1 MSKDVLMENMILDEY
16 TELND
21 SNCQILTENSDSG
34 NKVYKIKG
42 CFSKAGVKNKNGR
55 VYPIPVMKHA
65 VDEAQK
71 AIADGRFIAECEHPQ
86 SAKINIYEI
95 AAKVNQLQ
103 MMDDGTVVG
112 EMVILDTPKGKVIKT
127 LVDEGVKLGVSTR
140 GMGSLKKSKMDLGE
154 GVMEDV
160 LEVQPDFAL
169 RAIDIVFDPSA
180 GEFGSP
186 DFISEGVKFENKKI
200 TLNSVW
206 KNAFNL

>member
-1 MSKDVLMENMILDEY
+1 MSEVLMENMILDEY
-16 TELND
+16 TELNN
-21 SNCQILTENSDSG
+21 SNCQILTEDSASG

-65 VDEAQK
+65 VEEAQK

-140 GMGSLKKSKMDLGE
+140 GMGSVKKSKMNLGE

-186 DFISEGVKFENKKI
+186 DFISEGIEFNKNKTTLKKI
-200 TLNSVW
+200 WSE
-206 KNAFNL
+206 AFGY

>member
-1 MSKDVLMENMILDEY
+1 MSEVLMENMILDEY

-21 SNCQILTENSDSG
+21 ANCQIITEEV
-34 NKVYKIKG
+34 NKEKRYVIRG

-65 VDEAQK
+65 VEEAQK

-112 EMVILDTPKGKVIKT
+112 EMAILDTPKGKVIKT

-140 GMGSLKKSKMDLGE
+140 GMGSVKKSKMNLGE

-186 DFISEGVKFENKKI
+186 DFISEGIEFNKNKTTLKKI
-200 TLNSVW
+200 W
-206 KNAFNL
+206 FEAFGY

>member
-1 MSKDVLMENMILDEY
+1 MEENKIVSLDEY
-16 TELND
+16 TELD
-21 SNCQILTENSDSG
+21 STTCQIITEEAS
-34 NKVYKIKG
+34 NKEKHYVIRG

-65 VDEAQK
+65 VEEAQK
-71 AIADGRFIAECEHPQ
+71 AIAEGRFVAECEHPA
-86 SAKINIYEI
+86 SAKINLYEI

-140 GMGSLKKSKMDLGE
+140 GLGSVKKAKMNLGE

-186 DFISEGVKFENKKI
+186 DFISEGVEFKNNRP
-200 TLNSVW
+200 TLRQVW
-206 KNAFNL
+206 KSAFNG

>member
-1 MSKDVLMENMILDEY
+1 MPENLMENVALDEY
-16 TELND
+16 TELNE
-21 SNCQILTENSDSG
+21 SNCQILTEESASG
-34 NKVYKIKG
+34 NKTYKIKG

-55 VYPIPVMKHA
+55 VYPIPVMRHA
-65 VDEAQK
+65 VEEAQK
-71 AIADGRFIAECEHPQ
+71 AIAEGRFVAECEHPA
-86 SAKINIYEI
+86 SAKINLYEI

-140 GMGSLKKSKMDLGE
+140 GLGSVKKAKMNLGE

-186 DFISEGVKFENKKI
+186 DFISEGVEFKTTKT
-200 TLNSVW
+200 TLGKVW
-206 KNAFNL
+206 KEAFNH